1 MMIRVVAVL
10 LVLKGR
16 LRLHSALALD
26 VVCQNCFKPLSLYLC
41 VCVRLC
47 GLLLLVERVDHR
59 CMVPV
64 VFVPVVF
71 VPVVF
76 FMRGMKVF
84 FSFL

>member
-26 VVCQNCFKPLSLYLC
+26 VVCQNCFKPLSLYFC

-47 GLLLLVERVDHR
+47 GLLLVVERVEMRDHR
-59 CMVPV
+59 CMVCCV
-64 VFVPVVF
+64 CACGVFYGDESLF
-71 VPVVF
+71 QL
-76 FMRGMKVF
+76 
-84 FSFL
+84 FLR